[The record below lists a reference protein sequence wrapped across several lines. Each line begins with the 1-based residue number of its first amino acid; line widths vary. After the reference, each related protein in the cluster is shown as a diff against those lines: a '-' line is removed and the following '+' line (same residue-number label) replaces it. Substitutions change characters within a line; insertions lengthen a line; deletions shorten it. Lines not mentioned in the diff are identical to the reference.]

1 MAAARHTEMT
11 NGPLQLSHDTTPRDY
26 SQIEQSSN
34 APPPEPPS
42 YRFQGY
48 PGHSFFQPTKPVLG
62 GPAANPIDAQNFH
75 RPQRLIKDYG
85 SYRLKETGV
94 HSAPS
99 QLGFYSYRAKYDTSP
114 TGYHDSSQP
123 VNGNNQGVQYSSDDV
138 PVSIIQPP
146 HGKKTLFRSDYGSA
160 EERKRHYQKRDA
172 DEDIARFREYK
183 QQQNMMA
190 AEEKRKDL
198 MMLKSYQPFG
208 KMGGGAPPP
217 NPRRTKNIMQM
228 DYTGRNEIILSD
240 HRNFDFGK
248 PGAGAPRRSES
259 GSVVTNLRSDNEI
272 HFQKNKGGLT
282 TINNHKRY
290 TEGIDNA
297 RRYHNELENLALEQ
311 RTKKEI
317 EKYTDREGERKS
329 WDYNPFGKPGA
340 GAPIKTDSGHLKA
353 GRAVT
358 LTNDTYEMRN
368 AETKKVYRDMA
379 KPRVVRDEPPPL
391 WRESGNMEPEYE
403 QAKEYMLGDRGQVM
417 DGAYHTEDKHEYD
430 PWGKGYGVPN
440 RDGRGYVKR
449 YKWGDPIG
457 VREYVDPQAK
467 GGALETKPF
476 GGGGHLVDERGEK
489 VTKFKTT
496 MEQDKF
502 GEPMTK
508 PLRGSQDPDYHPW
521 GKPGAGAPIL
531 ADNGKVVTHTAGKML
546 YEQLGGTTSNPTKQ
560 EAKHVYLKELQ
571 NEMREQEQNR
581 HKMEQ
586 DVKSG
591 GIEVASWMRNGQ
603 VGYPKKDP
611 VTGIQLSH
619 PKRTS
624 DVTAQRLDIRRQID
638 PVYSTDLERQ
648 ATERHHIQ
656 AVAKKES
663 ANLAQKHI
671 NTMDTL
677 WGRPGG
683 GAPIGIYENRKQNL
697 DMERSPQ
704 RTESFNPSTWLTP
717 SIGKPQIRPWVR
729 TKSLE
734 KRFNSP
740 KEIPGTQRSQ
750 PTVRAPWAVY

>member
-75 RPQRLIKDYG
+75 RPQRLIKG
-85 SYRLKETGV
+85 
-94 HSAPS
+94 
-99 QLGFYSYRAKYDTSP
+99 
-114 TGYHDSSQP
+114 QP

-663 ANLAQKHI
+663 ANLAQK
-671 NTMDTL
+671 
-677 WGRPGG
+677 
-683 GAPIGIYENRKQNL
+683 
-697 DMERSPQ
+697 
-704 RTESFNPSTWLTP
+704 
-717 SIGKPQIRPWVR
+717 
-729 TKSLE
+729 
-734 KRFNSP
+734 
-740 KEIPGTQRSQ
+740 RSQ

>member
-391 WRESGNMEPEYE
+391 WRE
-403 QAKEYMLGDRGQVM
+403 
-417 DGAYHTEDKHEYD
+417 DKHEYD

-704 RTESFNPSTWLTP
+704 R
-717 SIGKPQIRPWVR
+717 
-729 TKSLE
+729 
-734 KRFNSP
+734 
-740 KEIPGTQRSQ
+740 SQ